1 MLFDGKFGFGQIS
14 IVPKLI
20 HNFNKMITKKVS
32 RVKINNKSSTEK

>member
-20 HNFNKMITKKVS
+20 HNFNKMITKHSLQGK
-32 RVKINNKSSTEK
+32 NK